1 MRVPRSAS
9 RRGKQGGL
17 SSAPSRSGR
26 GCDTPSCKTRT
37 AGPPRPSATCTWGRE
52 QGHEVNT
59 PLRVA
64 HREVTRA
71 SRHLQTLNCSAA
83 DACAHAAPASPAP
96 SAQAAG
102 AAPVELVVAGI
113 AVARLVGGR
122 KARIVGRGGYHDLK
136 LWLLV
141 LLGLL
146 RVLSLPCLL
155 LLSLFAALLGFDL
168 DRRLLRRRI
177 LRMRQYI
184 LPPYTVQECVGAAVL
199 AANCPA

>member
-1 MRVPRSAS
+1 
-9 RRGKQGGL
+9 
-17 SSAPSRSGR
+17 
-26 GCDTPSCKTRT
+26 
-37 AGPPRPSATCTWGRE
+37 
-52 QGHEVNT
+52 
-59 PLRVA
+59 
-64 HREVTRA
+64 
-71 SRHLQTLNCSAA
+71 
-83 DACAHAAPASPAP
+83 
-96 SAQAAG
+96 
-102 AAPVELVVAGI
+102 
-113 AVARLVGGR
+113 
-122 KARIVGRGGYHDLK
+122 VGRGGYHDLK